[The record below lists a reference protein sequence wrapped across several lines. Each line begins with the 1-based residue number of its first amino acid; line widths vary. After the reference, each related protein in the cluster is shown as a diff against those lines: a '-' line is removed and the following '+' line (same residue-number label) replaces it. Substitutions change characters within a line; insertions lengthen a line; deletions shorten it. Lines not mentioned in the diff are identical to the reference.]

1 MQPTPTRSPALLR
14 DVGADFGDLADDFL
28 ARHHRVARNALL
40 AARLVDFG
48 VVNAAVQ
55 DFDDHVV
62 RS

>member
-14 DVGADFGDLADDFL
+14 YVGAVFGDLTDDYV
-28 ARHHRVARNALL
+28 ARHHRVARSTLL
-40 AARLVDFG
+40 AAHLVDFG
-48 VVNAAVQ
+48 VENAAVQ